1 MSHRFPQEVKMILSH
16 TGNDSHEP
24 SETINSSD
32 TKTETENQ
40 KTIPSIRPAGKGHTR
55 NNRVK
60 GVDYDCSFD
69 FEYKKTP
76 QS

>member
-1 MSHRFPQEVKMILSH
+1 MILSH

-24 SETINSSD
+24 SETINGSD
-32 TKTETENQ
+32 TKTEIETS
-40 KTIPSIRPAGKGHTR
+40 KTIPRLRPASKG
-55 NNRVK
+55 NINGNRIK
-60 GVDYDCSFD
+60 GVHYDSSFD